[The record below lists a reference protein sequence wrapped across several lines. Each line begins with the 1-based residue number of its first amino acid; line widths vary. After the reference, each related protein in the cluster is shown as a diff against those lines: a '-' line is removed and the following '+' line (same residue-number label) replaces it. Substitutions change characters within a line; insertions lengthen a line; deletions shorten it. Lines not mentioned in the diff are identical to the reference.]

1 MLKTFAAFKYSFF
14 IFLVDVF
21 WFELKFFIFLPIK
34 ILTSDKKTL
43 NKTQKGLTNMAT
55 NIVNLLTKVL
65 ANPTLGTGAITRT
78 KSSSNPFASSGNPFV
93 TSHDGN
99 PFANYG
105 QNKPVPGG
113 YFAGYY
119 NNQPN
124 IVGRRLFIEV

>member
-1 MLKTFAAFKYSFF
+1 
-14 IFLVDVF
+14 
-21 WFELKFFIFLPIK
+21 
-34 ILTSDKKTL
+34 
-43 NKTQKGLTNMAT
+43 MAT
-55 NIVNLLTKVL
+55 SIVNLLTKVL
-65 ANPTLGTGAITRT
+65 TNPTLGSNAITRT
-78 KSSSNPFASSGNPFV
+78 RSSANPFASASGNPFV

-99 PFANYG
+99 PFVNYG